1 MKKTTA
7 ILLGTALLFTTN
19 AFAAQLL
26 LKASSRKLH
35 LNIKNRYG
43 KHLE

>member
-26 LKASSRKLH
+26 TKSEFKKVESYKKSVR
-35 LNIKNRYG
+35 
-43 KHLE
+43 